1 MAEYV
6 INYRNIHGK
15 KDYLAIV
22 AGEDKLIKWIEKN
35 AHKCDTV
42 HIRRVES

>member
-6 INYRNIHGK
+6 INYRKIRGQ
-15 KDYLAIV
+15 KDHLAV
-22 AGEDKLIKWIEKN
+22 VVGEDKLIRWIAKN
-35 AHKCDTV
+35 ADKCDTI

>member
-6 INYRNIHGK
+6 INYRKLRGQ

-22 AGEDKLIKWIEKN
+22 AGEDKLLKWIEKN

>member
-6 INYRNIHGK
+6 INYRKIRGRV
-15 KDYLAIV
+15 DYLAIV
-22 AGEDKLIKWIEKN
+22 AGEDRLLKWIEKN

>member
-6 INYRNIHGK
+6 INYRKIHGK

-35 AHKCDTV
+35 ANKCDTV